1 MRRPSIHNTIRHQ
14 NKNLIEFV
22 LGNIRFGK
30 YIFHFDMVI
39 MSKKENIIHRKIVN
53 IVSIIVKATVLH
65 IFKKEINDNSKVKLK
80 ISTKVPLSALW
91 QPPRPRCVPAWPC
104 WCWPRTRALMLTL
117 SPTVVHCRARR
128 LADLA
133 TPSQLSAHR
142 PADVSWN
149 VTTFSWMNSYY
160 VQNKICQLGS

>member
-65 IFKKEINDNSKVKLK
+65 I
-80 ISTKVPLSALW
+80 
-91 QPPRPRCVPAWPC
+91 
-104 WCWPRTRALMLTL
+104 
-117 SPTVVHCRARR
+117 
-128 LADLA
+128 
-133 TPSQLSAHR
+133 
-142 PADVSWN
+142 
-149 VTTFSWMNSYY
+149 
-160 VQNKICQLGS
+160 